1 MHQKLSDYVKALNH
15 FYLKNK
21 PLWEIDSSWEGF
33 NWISHDDYTQ
43 NIIAFRRIDESGHEL
58 VVLCNFSPIGRENY
72 RIGVPKAGVYQEVF
86 NSDAEEFGGTG
97 VKNEN
102 IQTSPVAMHNCE
114 QSVSLSVPPYGVLY
128 LKYKRRCL
136 KRKAPKRNSCFLR
149 SAKAECVSFA
159 GLRV

>member
-1 MHQKLSDYVKALNH
+1 MDWLLLDYEMHQKLSDYVKALNH

-102 IQTSPVAMHNCE
+102 IQTSRLPCTTASSRYRFRC
-114 QSVSLSVPPYGVLY
+114 
-128 LKYKRRCL
+128 RRMGC
-136 KRKAPKRNSCFLR
+136 CI
-149 SAKAECVSFA
+149 
-159 GLRV
+159 